1 MAVKRLKVVAREER
15 GAMEVVGGRLKL
27 WEVRIWVELVG
38 QSPLVAVLLVFVKM
52 VVELWWEP

>member
-38 QSPLVAVLLVFVKM
+38 QSPLVAV
-52 VVELWWEP
+52 